1 MLRPGFPSMAAEN
14 AFIPTARDPY
24 CSTSCCPRRV
34 FGSAAHAPL
43 DPRRR
48 LVGGIMAAGVRELMV
63 PALAANDFVSRCL

>member
-1 MLRPGFPSMAAEN
+1 MQRPGFPSMAPKN
-14 AFIPTARDPY
+14 SIIPTARDPC

-34 FGSAAHAPL
+34 FGGAAHAPL

-48 LVGGIMAAGVRELMV
+48 LVGGITVAGVQELMV